1 MKVQQDYSD
10 SHRRIINHA
19 KILTYEYTHAGAES
33 IQVQPAYETMLGKYE
48 TFKTLAGT
56 VTHLTIY
63 SDAKRLDRPC
73 AQAIPEPSS
82 TFPHPELQFWDQT
95 VIMVRGIFE
104 VHIPKVFIWC

>member
-82 TFPHPELQFWDQT
+82 TFPHPELQF
-95 VIMVRGIFE
+95 
-104 VHIPKVFIWC
+104 